1 MRERVSEMNE
11 VDREMC
17 NYLVNSC
24 KKKKKKLE
32 NAAFPRFFKATAE
45 V

>member
-1 MRERVSEMNE
+1 MRE
-11 VDREMC
+11 VDREMF
-17 NYLVNSC
+17 NYLVSSG
-24 KKKKKKLE
+24 KKKKKLE